1 MDPNAS
7 ASTPASSPSPQKSSK
22 TILVVVLVLA
32 ILGAA
37 VSYTVLRSTPPP
49 KLEEEEQAQQDE
61 KQADES
67 FQAIAPNVIIYGSW
81 RGEKSVVKSFNLDTG
96 SKRVL
101 ARLGTAVKKVHVLSS
116 DELLYIDKTDNRD
129 HGKSLAVHTIS
140 NKKENTVYRADQ
152 GFGIDD
158 YVLSPDKR
166 YAAVWEVRFS
176 QGSGVLAGGSSRV
189 YSVDLTNPE
198 EKNRLYDDVQV
209 GDTPVHYPRAV
220 LNSGQVFLDKFL
232 PNNTAGWAYGM
243 SVSNFTGTQ
252 KQDLSNMQNGTYGT
266 QPTLSPDGRYLA
278 FAGYD
283 GTQGSGIQVVEG
295 FRRALLRSNTVELLD
310 AQTLQRQKLSN
321 VPNTNTY
328 SYVAWDN
335 ISGKLI
341 YNVLSKSPEQ
351 MGLYAYDLVAK
362 TGTKLSLGNPPD
374 STPTNTLASYLSNG
388 GLLIGTLDTADTSEG
403 NLGQAYAAPYTSF
416 ATITQSSE
424 ATSDISPQEIEMR
437 DSMMQLISVLPSDY
451 FPSNTG
457 SRAQAVGVAAA
468 DKKNGNKKED
478 GKGNSE
484 PKDFDTECDKSEL
497 QLCTFALKPSL
508 SPNRQRQ
515 QSEPKPPPERP
526 GLPVPPPVQSQPK
539 CRDLAAKQCGGYDP
553 NCVGNAYLQ
562 QKASNSCDDS
572 PLYLYGAP
580 GQEVTVKIGTHV
592 FDEKPAYNGGYN
604 VTLLEGD
611 KLHVNGSIYD
621 SLEYSYIP
629 GMRKIPAPS
638 YGTVVARERLAS
650 VLIEYATK
658 LGLNKKETAD
668 LVSYGKETLTAPYV
682 FVSFFDQATSE
693 LILPLSFTPEPD
705 NYLNVVFYFRQFAEK
720 PRLTPAAPLFKPFT
734 DRTGFTAVEISALV
748 E

>member
-1 MDPNAS
+1 MEPNAPVPSAS
-7 ASTPASSPSPQKSSK
+7 ASPQRSSK
-22 TILVVVLVLA
+22 TILIVVLVLA
-32 ILGAA
+32 ILGAT
-37 VSYTVLRSTPPP
+37 VSYSVLRAPSAP
-49 KLEEEEQAQQDE
+49 EQKEADEQSQQDE

-67 FQAIAPNVIIYGSW
+67 FQAIAQNVIVYGTW
-81 RGEKSVVKSFNLDTG
+81 REEKSVIKSFNLETG

-101 ARLGTAVKKVHVLSS
+101 ARLGTAVKKVSVLSP
-116 DELLYIDKTDNRD
+116 DTLLYIDKTDNRD
-129 HGKSLAVHTIS
+129 HGKSLAIYAIN
-140 NKKENTVYRADQ
+140 NKKENTVYTADQ

-189 YSVDLTNPE
+189 YSVDLSDPGK
-198 EKNRLYDDVQV
+198 KNRLYDEVQV

-220 LNSGQVFLDKFL
+220 LNSGQVFLDTFL
-232 PNNTAGWAYGM
+232 PNSTAGWAYGM
-243 SVSNFTGTQ
+243 SVSNFQGTQ

-283 GTQGSGIQVVEG
+283 GTQGSGTAVVDG

-310 AQTLQRQKLSN
+310 TQTLQRQKLSN
-321 VPNTNTY
+321 LPNTNTY

-335 ISGKLI
+335 TSGKLI
-341 YNVLSKSPEQ
+341 YNVLSRSSEQ
-351 MGLYAYDLVAK
+351 MGLYAYDLAAK
-362 TGTKLSLGNPPD
+362 AGTKLNLGNPPEG
-374 STPTNTLASYLSNG
+374 TPTNTLASYLSNG
-388 GLLIGTLDTADTSEG
+388 GLLVATLDTADTAEG
-403 NLGQAYAAPYTSF
+403 NLGPAYAAPCTSF
-416 ATITQSSE
+416 AVMSQSGE
-424 ATSDISPQEIEMR
+424 ASGDISPQEIEMR

-451 FPSNTG
+451 FPANTG
-457 SRAQAVGVAAA
+457 NKAQAVGAAA
-468 DKKNGNKKED
+468 NKKSD
-478 GKGNSE
+478 NNKDNKGKNKE

-572 PLYLYGAP
+572 PLYLYGEP
-580 GQEVTVKIGTHV
+580 GQEVKVAIGTHV
-592 FDEKPAYNGGYN
+592 FGDTPSYNGGYT

-611 KLHVNGSIYD
+611 RLHVNGGIYD
-621 SLEYSYIP
+621 SLEYAYVP
-629 GMRKIPAPS
+629 GIRKITAPS
-638 YGTVVARERLAS
+638 YGAVTTKEKLS
-650 VLIEYATK
+650 GVLREYAAK
-658 LGLNKKETAD
+658 LGLSEKETAD
-668 LVSYGKETLTAPYV
+668 LVSYGKETITMPYV
-682 FVSFFDQATSE
+682 FVSFFDQKTSE
-693 LILPLSFTPEPD
+693 LILPISFTPKPD
-705 NYLNVVFYFRQFAEK
+705 NYLNVVFYFRQFAEE
-720 PRLTPAAPLFKPFT
+720 PYFTPIVPLFKPFT
-734 DRTGFTAVEISALV
+734 GRTGFTAVEVSAMV